1 MNSQDVDDGRD
12 REAEEP
18 QVGIQEPAFRRFGEL
33 AALAKDSQMMRG
45 RLKWG
50 G

>member
-12 REAEEP
+12 REAEER
-18 QVGIQEPAFRRFGEL
+18 QAILLELAFRRFGEL